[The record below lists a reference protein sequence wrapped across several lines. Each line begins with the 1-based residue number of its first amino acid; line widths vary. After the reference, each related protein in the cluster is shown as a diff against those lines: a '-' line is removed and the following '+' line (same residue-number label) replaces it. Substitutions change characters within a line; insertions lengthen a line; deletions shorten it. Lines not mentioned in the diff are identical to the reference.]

1 MRRKL
6 VEQTPPPKCRKK
18 GWWTIVQDIEGIT
31 VLNIFSDGALKT
43 RHCID
48 ITHKDYATLHPS
60 GEWSRKKI
68 EWSYDIETEWMYSYY
83 DKKNL
88 KNFKAS
94 PEDEAFLRERFPK
107 RSHSYYDDST
117 VFAVISKT
125 EYEWAAGRRENTEI
139 RRCAKVRETMSR
151 IPPLPED
158 VEKWFYDAVLGE
170 DFAIRTDAAG
180 VYMCTAC
187 REKTPLDAWRM
198 PDGKPARNNDMV
210 ACPHCGSSIRLKKRR
225 KDVFAYSDFV
235 VVQQVDEKMSV
246 IKFCE
251 GQIIINDREKNIW
264 CGEKIRVLPGR
275 HEHTA
280 PKKNVYYRQY
290 RNGEFDNKSNPGQ
303 CRISGRQYMYPSGI
317 SEALFGTRMQMW
329 SGLLTEF
336 AAAGLKLE
344 YNKLMTCFDKNMHSL
359 MEMLYRGRFYRL
371 LSEESGKFSCIGG
384 YRGCLNIK
392 GTDIEDTFRLGDR
405 QLINRLR
412 DRNGGGLMLAWLQWS
427 DRNRTK
433 LSDKVL
439 AWLEANELWPGNMTW
454 IKVRF
459 SPEQAMNYIERQR
472 REQYKKLNIR
482 GVINQYEDYMD
493 MCARLKKDAS
503 DEMIYR
509 PRELKRR
516 HDEAVEEIKLREAEL
531 KAEEYSE
538 RYPEAEKVLREIAE
552 KLEYRNDRY
561 VIIVPRKN
569 IEIVQEGRELHHCAG
584 SSDRYFDR
592 IAQRETYICFLRK
605 AEEPDKPYYTIEV
618 EPGGTIRQHRGMYD
632 EEPEIDEVRPFLREW
647 QKEIRRRMSRE
658 DHELAAASKVK
669 REENIKELQE
679 KNNTRVL
686 EGLMED
692 FMEAAGY

>member
-1 MRRKL
+1 MRKKL
-6 VEQTPPPKCRKK
+6 VEQTPPPKCHKK
-18 GWWTIVQDIEGIT
+18 GWWTIVQDIGGII
-31 VLNIFSDGALKT
+31 VLNIFCDGILKT
-43 RHCID
+43 RHCVD
-48 ITHKDYATLHPS
+48 IAHKEYATLHVS
-60 GEWSRKKI
+60 GEWSMRKI
-68 EWSYDIETEWMYSYY
+68 EWSYDVETQWMYSYY
-83 DKKNL
+83 DKRNL
-88 KNFKAS
+88 KNFRAS
-94 PEDEAFLRERFPK
+94 PADVAFLRERFPK
-107 RSHSYYDDST
+107 QPHSYYDDSR
-117 VFAVISKT
+117 VFAIISKT
-125 EYEWAAGRRENTEI
+125 EYDWACERRESTEQ
-139 RRCAKVRETMSR
+139 RRCERVSATMSR
-151 IPPLPED
+151 IPPLPDGIHE
-158 VEKWFYDAVLGE
+158 WLYNTILGE
-170 DFAIRTDAAG
+170 EYALRTEKAG
-180 VYMCTAC
+180 VYICTVCHKETALSAL
-187 REKTPLDAWRM
+187 KSA
-198 PDGKPARNNDMV
+198 DGKPARNNDMV

-225 KDVFAYSDFV
+225 RDMFAYSDFII
-235 VVQQVDEKMSV
+235 VQSVDDTMSAIRV
-246 IKFCE
+246 CDGHILITDKRKD
-251 GQIIINDREKNIW
+251 ISVN
-264 CGEKIRVLPGR
+264 EKIRILSGR
-275 HEHTA
+275 GEAAVGH
-280 PKKNVYYRQY
+280 KNIYYRQY
-290 RNGEFDNKSNPGQ
+290 GGSFDNKSNPHNH
-303 CRISGRQYMYPSGI
+303 RISSRQYMYPSGI

-371 LSEESGKFSCIGG
+371 LSEESGKLSCIGC
-384 YRGCLNIK
+384 YCGCLNIK

-439 AWLEANELWPGNMTW
+439 AWLEVNELWPVKMAW
-454 IKVRF
+454 IKTRF

-482 GVINQYEDYMD
+482 SVINQYEDYMD
-493 MCARLKKDAS
+493 MCARLKKDTS

-538 RYPEAEKVLREIAE
+538 RYPEAEKVLGEIVG
-552 KLEYRNDRY
+552 KLEYSNDRY
-561 VIIVPRKN
+561 MIIVPRKN

-605 AEEPDKPYYTIEV
+605 ASEPDKPYYTIEV
-618 EPGGTIRQHRGMYD
+618 EPDGTIRQHRGMHD
-632 EEPEIDEVRPFLREW
+632 EEPEIDEVKPFLREW
-647 QKEIRRRMSRE
+647 QREIRKRMSSE
-658 DHELAAASKVK
+658 DHELAAASKQK
-669 REENIKELQE
+669 REENIRELQE

>member
-60 GEWSRKKI
+60 GEWSRRKI
-68 EWSYDIETEWMYSYY
+68 EWSYDIETQWMYNYY
-83 DKKNL
+83 DSRNL
-88 KNFKAS
+88 KNFRAS
-94 PEDEAFLRERFPK
+94 SADVAFLRERFPK

-139 RRCAKVRETMSR
+139 RRCAKLQETMSR

-158 VEKWFYDAVLGE
+158 VEKWFYDAALGE

-187 REKTPLDAWRM
+187 HGKAPLDAWRM

-210 ACPHCGSSIRLKKRR
+210 ACPHCGSSIRLKRRR
-225 KDVFAYSDFV
+225 KDVFAYSDFII
-235 VVQQVDEKMSV
+235 VQPIDDTMSV
-246 IKFCE
+246 IKVCN
-251 GQIIINDREKNIW
+251 GRILIMGDRKDVSVR
-264 CGEKIRVLPGR
+264 EKIRILSGR
-275 HEHTA
+275 GENA
-280 PKKNVYYRQY
+280 VDRKNIYYQQY
-290 RNGEFDNKSNPGQ
+290 GGDFDNKSNPHNH
-303 CRISGRQYMYPSGI
+303 RISSRQYMYPVGI
-317 SEALFGTRMQMW
+317 TEALSGTKAGMW
-329 SGLLTEF
+329 SALFTDF
-336 AAAGLKLE
+336 AAAGLKLA
-344 YNKLMTCFDKNMHSL
+344 YGTLITCFDPDVHAL
-359 MEMLYRGRFYRL
+359 MEMLYRGRFYKL
-371 LSEESGKFSCIGG
+371 LAEESGRINDMEV
-384 YRGCLNIK
+384 YIGCLNIK
-392 GTDIEDTFRLGDR
+392 GTDIEDTFGLGDR

-427 DRNRTK
+427 ERNRTK

-439 AWLEANELWPGNMTW
+439 AWLEVNELWPGNMTW
-454 IKVRF
+454 IKDRF

-482 GVINQYEDYMD
+482 SVINQYADYMD
-493 MCARLKKDAS
+493 MCARLKKDTS

-509 PRELKRR
+509 PRELRRR
-516 HDEAVEEIKLREAEL
+516 HDEAAAEIKEREAEIT
-531 KAEEYSE
+531 ADEYSQ
-538 RYPEAEKVLREIAE
+538 RYPNAEKVLKKIAG
-552 KLEYRNDRY
+552 KLEYRNDKY
-561 VIIVPRKN
+561 MIVVPKKN
-569 IEIVQEGRELHHCAG
+569 IDIVKEGRELHHCAG
-584 SSDRYFDR
+584 ASDRYFDR
-592 IAQRETYICFLRK
+592 IAQNETYICFLRK
-605 AEEPDKPYYTIEV
+605 TEEPNRPYYTVEV
-618 EPGGTIRQHRGMYD
+618 EPGGTIRQHRGMDD
-632 EEPEIDEVRPFLREW
+632 EEPEIEEVKPFLREW
-647 QKEIRRRMSRE
+647 QREIRKRMSHE
-658 DHELAAASKVK
+658 DHELAAASRQK
-669 REENIKELQE
+669 REENIRELQE

>member
-31 VLNIFSDGALKT
+31 VLNIFSDGGLKT

-60 GEWSRKKI
+60 GEWSRRKI
-68 EWSYDIETEWMYSYY
+68 EWSYDIETQWMYNYCDSR
-83 DKKNL
+83 NF
-88 KNFKAS
+88 KNFRAS
-94 PEDEAFLRERFPK
+94 SADVAFLRERFPK

-139 RRCAKVRETMSR
+139 RRCAKVQETMSR

-158 VEKWFYDAVLGE
+158 VEKWFYDAALGE

-187 REKTPLDAWRM
+187 HGKAPLDAWRM

-210 ACPHCGSSIRLKKRR
+210 ACPHCGSSIRLKRRR
-225 KDVFAYSDFV
+225 KDVFAYSDFII
-235 VVQQVDEKMSV
+235 VQPIDDTMSV
-246 IKFCE
+246 IKVCN
-251 GQIIINDREKNIW
+251 GRILIMGDRKDVSVR
-264 CGEKIRVLPGR
+264 EKIRILSGR
-275 HEHTA
+275 GENA
-280 PKKNVYYRQY
+280 VDRKNIYYQQY
-290 RNGEFDNKSNPGQ
+290 GGDFDNKSNPHNH
-303 CRISGRQYMYPSGI
+303 RISSRQYMYPVGI
-317 SEALFGTRMQMW
+317 TEALSGTKAGMW
-329 SGLLTEF
+329 SALFTDF
-336 AAAGLKLE
+336 AAAGLKLA
-344 YNKLMTCFDKNMHSL
+344 YGTLITCFDPDVHAL
-359 MEMLYRGRFYRL
+359 MEMLYRGRFYKL
-371 LSEESGKFSCIGG
+371 LAEESGRINDMEV
-384 YRGCLNIK
+384 YIGCLNSN
-392 GTDIEDTFRLGDR
+392 GTDIESTFGLGDR

-427 DRNRTK
+427 ERNRTK

-439 AWLEANELWPGNMTW
+439 AWLKVNELWPDNMTW
-454 IKVRF
+454 IKCRF

-472 REQYKKLNIR
+472 REQYKKQNIR
-482 GVINQYEDYMD
+482 SVINQYEDYMD
-493 MCARLKKDAS
+493 MCARLKKDTS

-538 RYPEAEKVLREIAE
+538 RYPEAEKVLGEIAD
-552 KLEYRNDRY
+552 KLAYRNDRY
-561 VIIVPRKN
+561 IIVVPKKN
-569 IEIVQEGRELHHCAG
+569 IEIVHEGRELRHCAG

-632 EEPEIDEVRPFLREW
+632 EEPEIEEVKPFLREW
-647 QKEIRRRMSRE
+647 QREIRKRMSHE
-658 DHELAAASKVK
+658 DHELAAASRQK
-669 REENIKELQE
+669 REENIRELKE

>member
-6 VEQTPPPKCRKK
+6 VEQTPPPKCGKK

-60 GEWSRKKI
+60 GEWSRRKI
-68 EWSYDIETEWMYSYY
+68 EWSYDIETQWMYNYCDSR
-83 DKKNL
+83 NF
-88 KNFKAS
+88 KNFRAS
-94 PEDEAFLRERFPK
+94 SADVAFLRERFPK

-125 EYEWAAGRRENTEI
+125 EYEWAADRRENTEI
-139 RRCAKVRETMSR
+139 RRCAKVQETMSR

-158 VEKWFYDAVLGE
+158 VEKWFYDAALGE

-187 REKTPLDAWRM
+187 HGRTPLDAWRM

-225 KDVFAYSDFV
+225 KDVFAYSDFIT
-235 VVQQVDEKMSV
+235 VQPIDDTMSV
-246 IKFCE
+246 IKVCNGSIFIT
-251 GQIIINDREKNIW
+251 GDRKDISVR
-264 CGEKIRVLPGR
+264 EKIRILSGR
-275 HEHTA
+275 GENA
-280 PKKNVYYRQY
+280 VDRKNIYYQQY
-290 RNGEFDNKSNPGQ
+290 GGDFDNKSNPHNH
-303 CRISGRQYMYPSGI
+303 RISSRQYMYPVGI
-317 SEALFGTRMQMW
+317 TEALSGTKAGMW
-329 SGLLTEF
+329 SALFTDF
-336 AAAGLKLE
+336 AAAGLKLA
-344 YNKLMTCFDKNMHSL
+344 YDTLITCFDPDVHAL
-359 MEMLYRGRFYRL
+359 MEMLYRGRFYKL
-371 LSEESGKFSCIGG
+371 LAEESGRINDMEV
-384 YRGCLNIK
+384 YIGCLNIK
-392 GTDIEDTFRLGDR
+392 GTDIESTFGLGDR

-427 DRNRTK
+427 KRNRTK

-439 AWLEANELWPGNMTW
+439 AWLEVNELWPDKMAW
-454 IKVRF
+454 IKCRF

-472 REQYKKLNIR
+472 REQYEKLNIR
-482 GVINQYEDYMD
+482 SVINQYEDYMD
-493 MCARLKKDAS
+493 MCARLKKDTS

-538 RYPEAEKVLREIAE
+538 RYPEAEKVLGEIAD
-552 KLEYRNDRY
+552 KLAYRNDMY
-561 VIIVPRKN
+561 IIVVPKKN
-569 IEIVQEGRELHHCAG
+569 IEIVHEGRELHHCAG

-618 EPGGTIRQHRGMYD
+618 EPGGTIRQHRGMHD
-632 EEPEIDEVRPFLREW
+632 EEPEIEEVKPFLREW

>member
-6 VEQTPPPKCRKK
+6 IEQTPPPKCRKK

-48 ITHKDYATLHPS
+48 ITHKNYATLHPS
-60 GEWSRKKI
+60 GEWSRRKI
-68 EWSYDIETEWMYSYY
+68 EWSYDIETQWMYNYY
-83 DKKNL
+83 DSRNL
-88 KNFKAS
+88 KNFRAS
-94 PEDEAFLRERFPK
+94 SADVAFLRERFPK

-139 RRCAKVRETMSR
+139 RRCAKVQETMSR

-158 VEKWFYDAVLGE
+158 VEKWFYDAALGE

-187 REKTPLDAWRM
+187 HGKAPLDAWRM

-210 ACPHCGSSIRLKKRR
+210 ACPHCGSSIRFKRRR
-225 KDVFAYSDFV
+225 KDVFAYSDFII
-235 VVQQVDEKMSV
+235 VQPIDDTMSV
-246 IKFCE
+246 IKVCN
-251 GQIIINDREKNIW
+251 GRILITGDRKDISVR
-264 CGEKIRVLPGR
+264 EKIRILSGR
-275 HEHTA
+275 GENA
-280 PKKNVYYRQY
+280 VDRKNIYYQQY
-290 RNGEFDNKSNPGQ
+290 GGDFDNKSNPHNH
-303 CRISGRQYMYPSGI
+303 RISSQQYMYPVGI
-317 SEALFGTRMQMW
+317 SEALSGTKARMW
-329 SGLLTEF
+329 SALFTDF
-336 AAAGLKLE
+336 AAAGLKLA
-344 YNKLMTCFDKNMHSL
+344 YDTLITCFNPDVHAL
-359 MEMLYRGRFYRL
+359 MEMLYRGRFYKL
-371 LSEESGKFSCIGG
+371 LAEESGRISGMEVYI
-384 YRGCLNIK
+384 GCLNIK
-392 GTDIEDTFRLGDR
+392 GTDIEDTFSLGDR

-427 DRNRTK
+427 ERNRTK

-439 AWLEANELWPGNMTW
+439 AWLEVNELWPANMTW
-454 IKVRF
+454 IKGRF

-482 GVINQYEDYMD
+482 SVINQYEDYMD
-493 MCARLKKDAS
+493 MCARLKKDTS

-538 RYPEAEKVLREIAE
+538 RYPEAEKVLGEIAD
-552 KLEYRNDRY
+552 KLAYRNDRY
-561 VIIVPRKN
+561 IIVVPKKN
-569 IEIVQEGRELHHCAG
+569 IEIVHEGRELHHCAG

-632 EEPEIDEVRPFLREW
+632 EEPEIEEVKPFLREW
-647 QKEIRRRMSRE
+647 QREIRKRMSHE
-658 DHELAAASKVK
+658 DHELAAASRQK
-669 REENIKELQE
+669 REENIRELQE

>member
-6 VEQTPPPKCRKK
+6 IEQTPPPKCRKK

-60 GEWSRKKI
+60 GEWSRRKI
-68 EWSYDIETEWMYSYY
+68 EWSYDIETQWMYNYCDSR
-83 DKKNL
+83 NF
-88 KNFKAS
+88 KNFRAS
-94 PEDEAFLRERFPK
+94 SADVAFLRERFPK

-125 EYEWAAGRRENTEI
+125 EYEWGVGRRENTEI
-139 RRCAKVRETMSR
+139 RRCAKVQETMSR

-158 VEKWFYDAVLGE
+158 VEKWFYDAALGE

-187 REKTPLDAWRM
+187 HGRTPLDAWRM

-225 KDVFAYSDFV
+225 KDVFAYSDFII
-235 VVQQVDEKMSV
+235 VQPIDDTMSV
-246 IKFCE
+246 IKVCDGHIFIT
-251 GQIIINDREKNIW
+251 GDRKDISVR
-264 CGEKIRVLPGR
+264 EKIRILSGR
-275 HEHTA
+275 GENAVDH
-280 PKKNVYYRQY
+280 KNIYYRQCGG
-290 RNGEFDNKSNPGQ
+290 NFDNKSNPFNQ
-303 CRISGRQYMYPSGI
+303 RISSRQYMYPVGI
-317 SEALFGTRMQMW
+317 SEALSGTKAEMW
-329 SGLLTEF
+329 SALFTDF
-336 AAAGLKLE
+336 AAAGLKLA
-344 YNKLMTCFDKNMHSL
+344 YDTLITCFNPDVHAL
-359 MEMLYRGRFYRL
+359 MEMLYRGRFYKL
-371 LSEESGKFSCIGG
+371 LAEESGRISGMEVYI
-384 YRGCLNIK
+384 GCLNIK
-392 GTDIEDTFRLGDR
+392 GTDIEDTFGLGDR

-427 DRNRTK
+427 ERNRTK

-439 AWLEANELWPGNMTW
+439 AWLEVNELWPANMTW
-454 IKVRF
+454 IKGRF

-482 GVINQYEDYMD
+482 SVINQYEDYMD
-493 MCARLKKDAS
+493 MCARLKKDTS

-509 PRELKRR
+509 PRELRRR
-516 HDEAVEEIKLREAEL
+516 HDEAAAEIKEREAEIT
-531 KAEEYSE
+531 ADEYSQ
-538 RYPEAEKVLREIAE
+538 RYPNAEKVLKEIAG
-552 KLEYRNDRY
+552 KLEYRNDKY
-561 VIIVPRKN
+561 MIVVPKKN
-569 IEIVQEGRELHHCAG
+569 IDIVKEGRELHHCAG
-584 SSDRYFDR
+584 ASDRYFDR
-592 IAQRETYICFLRK
+592 IAQNETYICFLRK
-605 AEEPDKPYYTIEV
+605 TEEPDKPYYTIEV
-618 EPGGTIRQHRGMYD
+618 EPGGTIRQHRGMDD
-632 EEPEIDEVRPFLREW
+632 EEPEIEEVKPFLREW
-647 QKEIRRRMSRE
+647 QREIRKRMSHE
-658 DHELAAASKVK
+658 DHELAAASRQK
-669 REENIKELQE
+669 REENIRELQE

>member
-60 GEWSRKKI
+60 GEWSGRKI
-68 EWSYDIETEWMYSYY
+68 EWSYDIETQWMYSYY

-94 PEDEAFLRERFPK
+94 PEDEAFLRERFPQPK
-107 RSHSYYDDST
+107 SFCCDDN
-117 VFAVISKT
+117 VFTVISRT
-125 EYEWAAGRRENTEI
+125 EYEWSAGRRENTEI
-139 RRCAKVRETMSR
+139 RRRAKVQETMSR
-151 IPPLPED
+151 IPPLPDDIKE
-158 VEKWFYDAVLGE
+158 WFYKTELGE
-170 DFAIRTDAAG
+170 DYAIKADANK

-187 REKTPLDAWRM
+187 REKTPLDAWRL
-198 PDGKPARNNDMV
+198 PEGKPVRNNDMV
-210 ACPHCGSSIRLKKRR
+210 VCPHCGTSIRLKKRR
-225 KDVFAYSDFV
+225 KDIFTYSDFV
-235 VVQQVDEKMSV
+235 VVQQVDEKTSV

-251 GQIIINDREKNIW
+251 GQIIINDREKSIW
-264 CGEKIRVLPGR
+264 CGEKIRVLSGR

-290 RNGEFDNKSNPGQ
+290 RDGEFDNKSNPGQ
-303 CRISGRQYMYPSGI
+303 CRILGKQYMYPSGI
-317 SEALFGTRMQMW
+317 SEALSGTRMQMW

-336 AAAGLKLE
+336 AAAGLKLA
-344 YNKLMTCFDKNMHSL
+344 YDKLMTCFDKNMHSL

-371 LSEESGKFSCIGG
+371 LSEESGKFSCIGC
-384 YRGCLNIK
+384 YYGCLNIK

-427 DRNRTK
+427 ERNRTK

-439 AWLEANELWPGNMTW
+439 AWLEVNELWPVKMAW
-454 IKVRF
+454 IKSRF

-482 GVINQYEDYMD
+482 SVINQYEDYMD
-493 MCARLKKDAS
+493 MCTRLKKDTS

-509 PRELKRR
+509 PRELRRR
-516 HDEAVEEIKLREAEL
+516 HDEAVEEINLRDAEL

-538 RYPEAEKVLREIAE
+538 RYPEAENVLGEIAD
-552 KLEYRNDRY
+552 KLAYRNDRY
-561 VIIVPRKN
+561 IIVVPKKN
-569 IEIVQEGRELHHCAG
+569 IEIVHEGRELHHCTG
-584 SSDRYFDR
+584 TSDRYFDR

-605 AEEPDKPYYTIEV
+605 VEEPDKPYYTIEV
-618 EPGGTIRQHRGMYD
+618 EPGGTIRQHRGMCD

-669 REENIKELQE
+669 REENIKELQDE
-679 KNNTRVL
+679 NNTRVL

-692 FMEAAGY
+692 FMEAAG